1 MSGTKEEIAKI
12 RKELTKKASKEYALS
27 LQRFFKTKVGEYGYG
42 DVFIGVRIP
51 DIRQIAKSYKVQDLK
66 IVKEFL
72 ASEIHEERTLA
83 LLFLV
88 QAFSKSGEKE
98 QEKIVTF
105 YLKNTKH
112 INNWDL
118 VDLSAHKIL
127 GPYYFERDRSILY
140 DLVESKNLWERRI
153 AIITSFHFI
162 LKSDFHD
169 SLKLAKILLKDKED
183 LIHKATGWMIREI
196 WKRSDGAVVEV
207 FLKKNYKD
215 LSRTTLRYAIER
227 MPENK
232 RKIFLL
238 GKFLKA

>member
-1 MSGTKEEIAKI
+1 MRSSKEEIAKI
-12 RKELTKKASKEYALS
+12 KRELREKASKEYAIS
-27 LQRFFKTKVGEYGYG
+27 LHRFFKTKEGEYGYG
-42 DVFIGVRIP
+42 DVFIGVKIP
-51 DIRQIAKSYKVQDLK
+51 DIRKIAKTYKVQDLK

-72 ASEIHEERTLA
+72 ASEIHEERILA

-88 QAFSKSGEKE
+88 QAFSKSDEKE
-98 QEKIVTF
+98 QEKIVSF

-118 VDLSAHKIL
+118 VDLSAYRIL

-140 DLVESKNLWERRI
+140 DLVGSKNLWERRI
-153 AIITSFHFI
+153 SIITSFHFI
-162 LKSDFHD
+162 LKNDFHD

-183 LIHKATGWMIREI
+183 LIHKATGWMLREI
-196 WKRSDGAVVEV
+196 WKRSDGAVVEA

-215 LSRTTLRYAIER
+215 LSRTTLRYAIEK

-232 RKIFLL
+232 RKFFLL
-238 GKFLKA
+238 GKF

>member
-1 MSGTKEEIAKI
+1 MSSLKEEIAKI
-12 RKELTKKASKEYALS
+12 RTELRKKASKEYALS
-27 LQRFFKTKVGEYGYG
+27 LQRFFKTKEGEYGYG

-51 DIRQIAKSYKVQDLK
+51 DIRQIAKIYKVQDLK

-72 ASEIHEERTLA
+72 ISKIHEERTLA

-153 AIITSFHFI
+153 AIIASFHFI

-196 WKRSDGAVVEV
+196 WKRSDGALVED
-207 FLKKNYKD
+207 FLKRNYKD

-232 RKIFLL
+232 RKNFLL
-238 GKFLKA
+238 GKFLKI